1 MAPVSNDIAT
11 DSKVVLKRL
20 LGRLENKTC
29 FDCGA
34 KNPTWASTRFGVF
47 ICLDCSG
54 FHRNLGTHITFVR
67 SASMDTWSK
76 LDLARMVQGGNGKA
90 RSYFK
95 DHGWHDF
102 SGFHAD
108 KYTGRIGASYKAKLE
123 RDVSATTELV
133 SCSDGANFDSVAQ
146 VDAAAAA
153 AASDAVS
160 AAAAAAQAP
169 ATKHPATITVSAP
182 IAADA
187 SLTALRRGSRR
198 TTGLGARR
206 KGASNARKSGVDID
220 WSKVGS
226 DVPTGPSI
234 PTLPSKPKQPAQA
247 SATTPFGGG
256 SAYNQSTQ
264 PSSSAPQLT
273 PEQYNQRFSGKK
285 AISSADFATPT
296 PNSNS
301 HDMSTRFATA
311 TSLSSADLF
320 PSQQTARR
328 NRGNGNNDFVGM
340 ADGIFQA
347 ASKGVAQAADEMST
361 AVSDFLNK
369 GYA

>member
-1 MAPVSNDIAT
+1 MAPVSSEIAP
-11 DSKVVLKRL
+11 DSKTVLRRL
-20 LGRLENKTC
+20 LSRLENKTC

-54 FHRNLGTHITFVR
+54 SHRNLGTHITFVR

-76 LDLARMVQGGNGKA
+76 LDLSRMVQGGNGKA

-123 RDVSATTELV
+123 RDVSALTETV
-133 SCSDGANFDSVAQ
+133 TGSDVANFDSTTQ
-146 VDAAAAA
+146 VDAVAAA

-169 ATKHPATITVSAP
+169 AAKHPATITVSAP
-182 IAADA
+182 VAADA
-187 SLTALRRGSRR
+187 SLTALRRGARR

-206 KGASNARKSGVDID
+206 KGASGARKSGVDID

-226 DVPTGPSI
+226 DVPKGPSI
-234 PTLPSKPKQPAQA
+234 PTLPSKPKQPTHT
-247 SATTPFGGG
+247 SATMSFGDG
-256 SAYNQSTQ
+256 STHPQPAQ
-264 PSSSAPQLT
+264 PSSSATHLT

-285 AISSADFATPT
+285 AISSADFANPT
-296 PNSNS
+296 SNSIS

-320 PSQQTARR
+320 PSQQAARR
-328 NRGNGNNDFVGM
+328 PRGTNDNDFVGM